1 MANRRNVLA
10 GLATSLA
17 LPPGAWWP
25 LHVREDAAD
34 LSLEAPPMLGRVTR
48 DSAEVSL
55 YVSTPGETR
64 VVWGRGRNDLSL
76 KQVSN
81 ELGDLRFHLDLSSRA
96 KRSGIEWTGSQRARR
111 GGSGARS
118 PVSEPSGRWARGFGS
133 RC

>member
-25 LHVREDAAD
+25 LHVGEDAAE

-55 YVSTPGETR
+55 YVSTPGQTR
-64 VVWGRGRNDLSL
+64 VVWGRRSNALPHRV
-76 KQVSN
+76 VSD
-81 ELGDLRFHLDLSSRA
+81 E
-96 KRSGIEWTGSQRARR
+96 I
-111 GGSGARS
+111 
-118 PVSEPSGRWARGFGS
+118 